1 MLIFGFDP
9 GKNGAWGA
17 INSNGKFHFCGDML
31 FDDERFLS
39 EKMWEEICIARD
51 GQDCQVVVEQVH
63 SMPRDGVRQAF
74 AFGTAYGIVI
84 AIAQRLHC
92 PFHFVSPQRWKRDME
107 LTSDKEDCRMKAISL
122 FPEGYEHLSK
132 KKHHNRAEALLLAE
146 WLRRQ
151 Q

>member
-1 MLIFGFDP
+1 
-9 GKNGAWGA
+9 
-17 INSNGKFHFCGDML
+17 
-31 FDDERFLS
+31 
-39 EKMWEEICIARD
+39 MWEEICIARD

-132 KKHHNRAEALLLAE
+132 RNTITEQRLCYWQNGYADNSKETKWNTK
-146 WLRRQ
+146 Q
-151 Q
+151 QWQLITS